1 MPILYIPKPPTLEGD
16 VINLYYLS
24 KTGGHLSMC
33 QRWIPIENEAN
44 ETCTSIMWTLFVCCE
59 GCKFQTRKLL
69 WTLDMKEKLG
79 PL

>member
-33 QRWIPIENEAN
+33 QRWISIEQEKVYNGPQAVE
-44 ETCTSIMWTLFVCCE
+44 SISAIW
-59 GCKFQTRKLL
+59 K
-69 WTLDMKEKLG
+69 
-79 PL
+79 